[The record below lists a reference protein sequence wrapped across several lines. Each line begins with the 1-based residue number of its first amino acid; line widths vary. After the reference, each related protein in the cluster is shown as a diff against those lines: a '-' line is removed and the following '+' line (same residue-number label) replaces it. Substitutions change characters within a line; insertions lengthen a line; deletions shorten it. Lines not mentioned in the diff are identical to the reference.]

1 MLSKNIRSALVSV
14 FVLGS
19 SFQVGAVE
27 QLLQDPTFSTLEQGR
42 HIWSYSQHA
51 GDVSYE
57 YEGRE
62 GVLRIRRIGIEPW
75 GLLAQQV
82 PVQALA
88 GRKMTLS
95 VEVQGDIVQS
105 ETPVFEPASVNI
117 IIKGWP
123 ENPSLRFMGM
133 QSLLERRQV
142 LPQTLAG
149 DNWTPIELEL
159 TVPHTAMSLE
169 VNFVMGY
176 EGELRIRNPL
186 LRVVEGSSAD

>member
-1 MLSKNIRSALVSV
+1 MSTNIRSAVVAV
-14 FVLGS
+14 FVMGCGV
-19 SFQVGAVE
+19 QVGAVE
-27 QLLQDPTFSTLEQGR
+27 QLLQDPTFNTLEHGQ

-57 YEGRE
+57 YEGRG

-95 VEVQGDIVQS
+95 AEVQGDFAQS
-105 ETPVFEPASVNI
+105 DAPVFEPASVNMI
-117 IIKGWP
+117 VKGWP

-133 QSLLERRQV
+133 QNLVERRQV

-149 DNWTPIELEL
+149 DSWTPIELEL
-159 TVPHTAMSLE
+159 TVPLTAMSLE

-186 LRVVEGSSAD
+186 LRVVEDSSAD